1 MKNVLVIAVALLLGV
16 LLTNLIATLLSPSA
30 QSNVNTS
37 AFQPGQ
43 DVSIALTGYLVDQ
56 HCQRGVRPQDPMKPE
71 WCNHLR
77 SVSVMNGA
85 LRIRTDVTAEADI
98 EAMLEASAGFV
109 RSSEGARFGLNAVT
123 LYADDEWRILGS
135 VDAR

>member
-1 MKNVLVIAVALLLGV
+1 MKNVLVIAIALLLGV
-16 LLTNLIATLLSPSA
+16 VLAGWLAPLV
-30 QSNVNTS
+30 QSSVNSS

-43 DVSIALTGYLVDQ
+43 DVSVALTGYLVDQ